1 MPRFDRQNLNALTLA
16 PTRAHHGDGQI
27 HFARIAG
34 AEAFESA
41 VNFVDYAELP
51 PGTSIGRHRHGHD
64 EEELYLVLSGEGLLW
79 RDGRTARVGAGDLV
93 RNVPGGAHGLENP
106 GPETLRLF
114 VIELRVDH
122 ADPPR

>member
-1 MPRFDRQNLNALTLA
+1 MPRFDRENLSALTLA
-16 PTRAHHGDGQI
+16 PTRAHHGVGRI
-27 HFARIAG
+27 HFARIAD

-51 PGTSIGRHRHGHD
+51 PGTSIGRHRHGLD

-79 RDGRTARVGAGDLV
+79 RDGQTTRVGAGDLV

-114 VIELRVDH
+114 VIELQVVH
-122 ADPPR
+122 VAQPR